1 MSLLEQTASDA
12 LGASVEDI
20 ENRNRMT
27 GIPNGEGSDPGGV
40 LYGVWEV
47 GGVRFGGCCALVP
60 KQRPKLT
67 MRQGRAEGIRLAT
80 TILRAH
86 GLAVRSQ

>member
-12 LGASVEDI
+12 LDASVEDI
-20 ENRNRMT
+20 EDRNRMT
-27 GIPNGEGSDPGGV
+27 GIPNAEGSDPGGV

-60 KQRPKLT
+60 KQRPKST
-67 MRQGRAEGIRLAT
+67 MRQGRAEGTRVAT
-80 TILRAH
+80 TIVKAH
-86 GLAVRSQ
+86 GPGVRSP